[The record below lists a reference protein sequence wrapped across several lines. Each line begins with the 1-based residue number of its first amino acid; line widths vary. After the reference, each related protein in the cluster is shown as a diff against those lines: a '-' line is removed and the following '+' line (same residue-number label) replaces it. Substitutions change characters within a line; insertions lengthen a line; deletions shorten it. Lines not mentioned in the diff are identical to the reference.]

1 MMNAGMRAAFHQS
14 AAQPFQGSHSRD
26 AIPDIVYHRHKSQQ
40 SQVAAAPRLDLGG
53 LRPALTM
60 MSHGQT
66 SHQEEAVPDPA
77 QQALV
82 PHRNAR
88 QDIPAGLQRFA
99 PGAPRFSGEKT
110 YETAGGKSADG
121 AGQATTMEDMEESC
135 FAGLKHRPA
144 LKRLAGKKLLRK
156 NLKINV
162 RMRNVRMRSLM
173 MRNLKM
179 KMMLAISL

>member
-1 MMNAGMRAAFHQS
+1 MPGVGNLQLFGSPMMRGGRMMNAGMRAAFHQS

-121 AGQATTMEDMEESC
+121 AGQATTMPKSVFIPSQPDL
-135 FAGLKHRPA
+135 G
-144 LKRLAGKKLLRK
+144 
-156 NLKINV
+156 V
-162 RMRNVRMRSLM
+162 RSRSQTPQATE
-173 MRNLKM
+173 N
-179 KMMLAISL
+179 S